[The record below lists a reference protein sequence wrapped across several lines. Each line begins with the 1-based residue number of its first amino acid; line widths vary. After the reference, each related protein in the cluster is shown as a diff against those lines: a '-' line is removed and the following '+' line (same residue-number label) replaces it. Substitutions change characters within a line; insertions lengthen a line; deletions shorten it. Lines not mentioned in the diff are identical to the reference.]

1 MSVLY
6 RSQDDVSDKEAEVMK
21 GLKWLR
27 PREISMK
34 EDLVGFTKLNQEGIL
49 ESELDNLSG
58 PELADFRRIG
68 YGEVLENRWLL
79 NAVSLVA

>member
-1 MSVLY
+1 M
-6 RSQDDVSDKEAEVMK
+6 QQ
-21 GLKWLR
+21 LKWLR

-34 EDLVGFTKLNQEGIL
+34 CDLVGFTKLNKEDAV
-49 ESELDNLSG
+49 ESEFDNLAG

-68 YGEVLENRWLL
+68 YGEILEDRWLL